1 MAATTVT
8 KEKQNKTKQKQNM
21 VLIPLCQ
28 TIQGCRELKGLMELI
43 DLSCA
48 DAMINDSLSS
58 DEDACIAGV
67 MVSDQPRHLSTM
79 VVVRIEIVF

>member
-1 MAATTVT
+1 
-8 KEKQNKTKQKQNM
+8 
-21 VLIPLCQ
+21 
-28 TIQGCRELKGLMELI
+28 MELI
-43 DLSCA
+43 ELSRA

-67 MVSDQPRHLSTM
+67 MVSDQPRHLSKM